1 MLYDFHPKLLAFMYE
16 LTKLK
21 HFETVHG
28 ISKKIS
34 IEYKNKKIKLTPKTI
49 QKWFNLLSQKIEFH
63 GKQLVKFSY
72 FPTFFYEKF
81 GLRRV
86 FFFHEINS
94 NITKFLNNV
103 WIDYACWLYDVQK
116 LKYVLMTA
124 HLLPKTLN
132 AKELSNNY
140 IETFKGFFFCSPL
153 HKIIDASGYFCPE
166 KNDEEIITDKCKEFE
181 EFVRNLPK
189 IEINHYIRY
198 NPLIIPVVFE
208 YTKEC
213 FSSRKVWFE
222 LKSKLGSSVWQ
233 YIRKKKK
240 ESDWVGIKKVQQ
252 ALADIYAA
260 NIFHQVKIE
269 YLPLEKTNFCVYG
282 LCKKTCIKEIMLN
295 SVVATFYP
303 LRKQDKLFFVSLTNN
318 EGLTNIFN
326 CKLTSLFFL
335 DHAKSI
341 ELMLATYKFD
351 YRLFD
356 PVRCRWAVK
365 NKNKKIKK

>member
-1 MLYDFHPKLLAFMYE
+1 MLHDFHPKLLAFMYE
-16 LTKLK
+16 LTKLDR
-21 HFETVHG
+21 FETVHG
-28 ISKKIS
+28 ISKKIC
-34 IEYKNKKIKLTPKTI
+34 IGYKGRKFRPTAKTI
-49 QKWFNLLSQKIEFH
+49 RKWFDFLSGRMWFY

-86 FFFHEINS
+86 FAFHDVNTS
-94 NITKFLNNV
+94 ITKFLNNN
-103 WIDYACWLYDVQK
+103 WIDYACWLYDVQRM
-116 LKYVLMTA
+116 KYVLMTA
-124 HLLPKTLN
+124 HLLPTTFD
-132 AKELSNNY
+132 AKRLANNY

-153 HKIIDASGYFCPE
+153 HKIVDRTGYFHPE
-166 KNDEEIITDKCKEFE
+166 KNDEETITNKYRQFE
-181 EFVRNLPK
+181 NFVKNLPK
-189 IEINHYIRY
+189 VEIDDYIKY

-213 FSSRKVWFE
+213 YSSRKVWFE
-222 LKSKLGSSVWQ
+222 LKNNLGISVWQ

-252 ALADIYAA
+252 ALVDIYTKR
-260 NIFHQVKIE
+260 IFHQVKIE
-269 YLPLEKTNFCVYG
+269 YLPLEKMNFCIYG

-303 LRKQDKLFFVSLTNN
+303 LKRQDRLFFVSLTNT

-326 CKLTSLFFL
+326 CKLAGLFFL
-335 DHAKSI
+335 NHARSI

-356 PVRCRWAVK
+356 PIRCRWAVK
-365 NKNKKIKK
+365 NKK